1 MKKLSIFSLALL
13 AAAATL
19 TGCKKASAP
28 AGKFAEYFAG
38 EEAVNLNDLI
48 RIYEKYEESEK
59 NGTQYDVLS
68 ALLGKNQEAYDYT
81 TLFGDT
87 DFAIHL
93 PQYAGSRQP
102 FLSRAE
108 EFYNTC
114 QYAFNIWTD
123 FDIWTVG
130 IRDYSLK
137 DSKEIISSIKGISD
151 NVVRDKQ
158 TRTAAKLYKD
168 KLLRLM
174 GKNSYDDEEA
184 DSVFSASNEALGDM
198 SAAIE
203 REAYKFYGDEDRFI
217 DSLHTM
223 RNELDSITA
232 KAYNEYVRTDSLKRV
247 GKMLRSLNACETFD
261 EQCSLLQNWANNEL
275 SMHDDEWIVAV
286 AYRLLGSGK
295 YNPSLNDVWIMWR
308 SLFQQF
314 YCGSSHSSS
323 IPNDFY
329 NGLRRKCYLT
339 CLKRIEQHPGDVF
352 AMNCAASIGGRTNL
366 DRFGQYPFGN
376 QAAADE
382 MEILPGRWEE

>member
-1 MKKLSIFSLALL
+1 MKKLLIFPLALL

-59 NGTQYDVLS
+59 NGIQYDVLS
-68 ALLGKNQEAYDYT
+68 ALMGKNLDAYDYT

-102 FLSRAE
+102 FLARAE

-123 FDIWTVG
+123 FDIWTAG
-130 IRDYSLK
+130 IRDYSLE
-137 DSKEIISSIKGISD
+137 DSEEIISSIKGISD
-151 NVVRDKQ
+151 NVVRDRQ

-203 REAYKFYGDEDRFI
+203 KEAYMFYGDEDRFI
-217 DSLHTM
+217 DSLHAM
-223 RNELDSITA
+223 RNELDSMTA
-232 KAYNEYVRTDSLKRV
+232 KAYNKYVRTDSLKRV
-247 GKMLRSLNACETFD
+247 RKMLRSLNACETFD

-275 SMHDDEWIVAV
+275 SMQDDEWIVAV
-286 AYRLLGSGK
+286 AYKLLDSGK
-295 YNPSLNDVWIMWR
+295 YNPTLNDIWIMWR

-314 YCGSSHSSS
+314 CCGSSHSSS

-376 QAAADE
+376 QATADE